1 MPECIIFSESPVN
14 QMTAKIKISVNII
27 MIFVIITGI
36 VN

>member
-1 MPECIIFSESPVN
+1 MPECIIFSESPDN
-14 QMTAKIKISVNII
+14 QMAAKIKISVNII